1 LLDEVFEELQVELN
15 KCIEVAEEKL
25 ANDSSNQ
32 REIYHTQIST
42 FLHVKHML
50 LDKQLELKTKK

>member
-1 LLDEVFEELQVELN
+1 MLEELLGELS
-15 KCIEVAEEKL
+15 KRIEVAEEKL
-25 ANDSSNQ
+25 ANDSGNM
-32 REIYHTQIST
+32 RDVYLTQINT